1 MPRQLYSPER
11 PEVMTGETELRL
23 GELTTSIH
31 ALKAEQARQSQTLR
45 VILGVLQRVVTHS
58 KFPQTLTVSET
69 AEVLGVS
76 ESWVRQNPGK
86 LPRPVLD
93 NPKRYS
99 TIQIVQMASEGETW
113 P

>member
-31 ALKAEQARQSQTLR
+31 ALRAEQARQSKALR
-45 VILGVLQRVVTHS
+45 VILGVLQRVITHS
-58 KFPQTLTVSET
+58 QFPQTLTVSET

-76 ESWVRQNPGK
+76 ESWIRTHPDR
-86 LPRPVLD
+86 LPRPVVLS
-93 NPKRYS
+93 PRRYS
-99 TIQIVQMASEGETW
+99 TIQIVRMAAGDES
-113 P
+113 

>member
-1 MPRQLYSPER
+1 MYQVEQPTS
-11 PEVMTGETELRL
+11 GETDLRL
-23 GELTTSIH
+23 DELTQAVY
-31 ALKAEQARQSQTLR
+31 ALRAEQAKQSNTLR

-76 ESWVRQNPGK
+76 ESWIRQNPGR

-99 TIQIVQMASEGETW
+99 TMQIVEMASGGER
-113 P
+113 